1 MICRPNKVI
10 SSCLERSFPDFF
22 FVEFLALK
30 YCSTISFFLTE
41 FFSCCW
47 LVYVLFS
54 NFSSGKSPSSW
65 KCKAMWEGELLQL
78 LILVLVF
85 FYSSCW
91 WYYIWLLRKHIAPF
105 GKEIT
110 NILMKYESSNTH
122 FTTYWWS
129 MNVAWHR
136 TRNVM
141 KTVKL

>member
-10 SSCLERSFPDFF
+10 SSCVERSFPVIFF
-22 FVEFLALK
+22 FFEFLALK

-105 GKEIT
+105 GKEMT
-110 NILMKYESSNTH
+110 NNIINLNIFLRFNVLNNPVLKNKNKYQSS
-122 FTTYWWS
+122 
-129 MNVAWHR
+129 A
-136 TRNVM
+136 
-141 KTVKL
+141 L